1 MKQQIEDLA
10 IFGGPRAFDQ
20 PLHVGRPNLGDR
32 QRLLARMEEVLD
44 RRWFTN
50 DGPLVQEFEGRL
62 VEWTGTKHCIAA
74 CNGTVALELAV
85 RAAGLEGEVIV
96 PAFTFVA
103 TAHALQWLGLRPV
116 FCDIERESHT
126 IDPDRI
132 EELITPRT
140 AAIVGVHLWGRPCRI
155 DRLQAI
161 ADRHGL
167 KLLFDAAHAFG
178 CSWRG
183 RAVGGFGLAEV
194 FSFHATKFV
203 NAFEGGAIATNDD
216 QLAARLRLMRN
227 FGFAGYDQVVS
238 LGVNGKMS
246 EVSAA
251 MGLTSLESCPEFIA
265 ANRRN
270 YETYRRELSG
280 VAGLSI
286 LDYPPAERAN
296 YQYIVVE
303 VDAEKAGLGR
313 DELVEVLWAEN
324 VLARRYFYPG
334 CHRMAPYASQKPR
347 RPAPVTELVAGR
359 VLLLPTGGA
368 VGPAEL
374 TAVCN
379 IVRTTLASA
388 GEVAQRLSQR
398 TPATQV

>member
-1 MKQQIEDLA
+1 MKHHINELA

-32 QRLLARMEEVLD
+32 GRLLARIDELLD

-50 DGPLVQEFEGRL
+50 DGPLVQEFERRL
-62 VEWTGTKHCIAA
+62 AEWTGAKHCIAV
-74 CNGTVALELAV
+74 CNGTVALELAL
-85 RAAGLEGEVIV
+85 RAAGVEGDVIM

-103 TAHALQWLGLRPV
+103 TAHAVQWLGLQPV
-116 FCDIERESHT
+116 FCDIDAESHT
-126 IDPDRI
+126 IDPGRI
-132 EELITPRT
+132 EQLITPRT

-167 KLLFDAAHAFG
+167 TLLFDAAHAFG
-178 CSWRG
+178 CTWRG
-183 RAVGGFGLAEV
+183 RPIGNFGLAEV

-203 NAFEGGAIATNDD
+203 NAFEGGAIVTNDD

-238 LGVNGKMS
+238 LGINGKMS

-251 MGLTSLESCPEFIA
+251 MGLTSLDSCHEFIA
-265 ANRRN
+265 ANRQN
-270 YETYRRELSG
+270 HEAYVRELSG
-280 VAGLSI
+280 VSGLSM
-286 LDYPPAERAN
+286 LDYDAGERAN

-303 VDAEKAGLGR
+303 VDAEKAGLAR
-313 DELVEVLWAEN
+313 DDLVEVLWAEN

-334 CHRMAPYASQKPR
+334 CHRMAPYAAAGNGWR
-347 RPAPVTELVAGR
+347 LPVTDSVAGR
-359 VLLLPTGGA
+359 VLSLPTGGT
-368 VGPAEL
+368 VGFDQVA
-374 TAVCN
+374 AVCN
-379 IVRTTLASA
+379 ILRTALADA
-388 GEVAQRLSQR
+388 GEVGRQLARLKAA
-398 TPATQV
+398 AT